1 MKNKVWNTF
10 IMLLALYAIGSQVV
24 HAQGLASGMYAVSP
38 SFTLANCETGAIAG
52 YTMFCPIGTGQY
64 YYCLSTTTT
73 CGTSTAGWVLIS
85 GTAGPAGPTGST
97 GATGAQGAQ
106 GIQGIPGPTGAA
118 GAQGVAGPPGVTGP
132 PGPSGGVSSINGKTG
147 VVTISAT
154 TTLQ

>member
-10 IMLLALYAIGSQVV
+10 ILLLALYAIGSQVV

-106 GIQGIPGPTGAA
+106 GIQGIQGPTGAA

>member
-10 IMLLALYAIGSQVV
+10 ILLLALYAIGSQVV

-73 CGTSTAGWVLIS
+73 CGTSTAGWVLI
-85 GTAGPAGPTGST
+85 T
-97 GATGAQGAQ
+97 GAG
-106 GIQGIPGPTGAA
+106 
-118 GAQGVAGPPGVTGP
+118 
-132 PGPSGGVSSINGKTG
+132 GGVSSINGKTG

>member
-10 IMLLALYAIGSQVV
+10 ILLLALYAIGSQVV

-106 GIQGIPGPTGAA
+106 GIQGIQGPTGAA

-132 PGPSGGVSSINGKTG
+132 PGPSGGVTSINGKTG
-147 VVTISAT
+147 VVTIAAT

>member
-10 IMLLALYAIGSQVV
+10 ILLLALYAIGSQVV

-85 GTAGPAGPTGST
+85 GTAGPAGPTGAI
-97 GATGAQGAQ
+97 GPQGPA
-106 GIQGIPGPTGAA
+106 GPTGLAGA
-118 GAQGVAGPPGVTGP
+118 TGAQGVAGPVGSTGP
-132 PGPSGGVSSINGKTG
+132 AGAAGPAGPSGGVTSINGKTG
-147 VVTISAT
+147 VVTIAAT

>member
-10 IMLLALYAIGSQVV
+10 ILLLALYAIGSQVV

-132 PGPSGGVSSINGKTG
+132 PGPSGGVTSINGKTG
-147 VVTISAT
+147 VVTIAAT